1 MRIVTHAACLA
12 LLWLPASVQAE
23 PFTVQNGS
31 VVFNVVVSTHGF
43 FTCQGTLQCS
53 GTGTDSVTFGSGD
66 RFATVTFT
74 GVTDAAAQVGNRQ
87 TPMTLGVFETSSTPG
102 FLFPTR
108 LHQRPIVLFDLL
120 VDVSSPVAANKD
132 RTWSGYPGG
141 HPDLRLFPA
150 QSTSSAFSVPA
161 GPNPPGSN
169 YSILAFEVHFP
180 IVLSSAASANVSAQ
194 VSAVPEP
201 ATLLLVGAGLAGAGW
216 SRRRSRSFTATSLQ

>member
-1 MRIVTHAACLA
+1 
-12 LLWLPASVQAE
+12 VQAE

-31 VVFNVVVSTHGF
+31 AVFNVVVSTHGF
-43 FTCQGTLQCS
+43 FTCLGTLQCS
-53 GTGTDSVTFGSGD
+53 GSGTDSVTFGSGD
-66 RFATVTFT
+66 RSATVTFT
-74 GVTDAAAQVGNRQ
+74 GVTDTTAQVGNRQ
-87 TPMTLGVFETSSTPG
+87 TPMSLGVFETSSTPG

-132 RTWSGYPGG
+132 RTWGGHPGG
-141 HPDLRLFPA
+141 HPDLPLFPV

-169 YSILAFEVHFP
+169 YSALTFSVHFP
-180 IVLSSAASANVSAQ
+180 IVLSSAAPANVSAQ
-194 VSAVPEP
+194 VGAVPEP

-216 SRRRSRSFTATSLQ
+216 SRRRSRSFKTQTHSL